1 MHPTKTQGKAG
12 RFRGDPATAPPT
24 TLRQSRDIVTP
35 ALSAALERLDETS
48 RAQAR
53 YHLGWTTA
61 DGETS
66 TGEGGKAV
74 RPALAL
80 LSARAVGAPAEV
92 GLPGAIA
99 VELVHNFSLLH
110 DDVMDGDTLR
120 RHRRTVW
127 AVWGTPSAILTGD
140 ALLALAQEVLL
151 ESGSPYA
158 ADAGRLLASATRDLV
173 RGQVRDLAFE
183 SRTDVTLD
191 ECLDMV
197 AGKTGALLSAS
208 AAIGAVLAG
217 APAATT
223 GALAAFGAH
232 VGIAFQ
238 IVDDLL
244 GIWGDPALTGKPVF
258 SDLCARKKTL
268 PMTYAASQPG
278 PAGERLAEW
287 LASAEKADE
296 AALPEIAA
304 LVAAA
309 GGKDWATEEAGRRL
323 RLAESALAAVPI
335 PDPPRDELVA
345 LGRFIVTREA

>member
-1 MHPTKTQGKAG
+1 MHPTKTQGEAG
-12 RFRGDPATAPPT
+12 RFRGDPATATPT

-35 ALSAALERLDETS
+35 ALRAALDRLDETC

-53 YHLGWTTA
+53 YHLGWTTP
-61 DGETS
+61 DGQAAA
-66 TGEGGKAV
+66 GGGGKAV

-80 LSARAVGAPAEV
+80 LSARAADAPAEV
-92 GLPGAIA
+92 GLPGAVA

-110 DDVMDGDTLR
+110 DDVMDRDTMR
-120 RHRRTVW
+120 RHRPTVW
-127 AVWGTPSAILTGD
+127 AVWGVPSAILTGD

-151 ESGSPYA
+151 ESGSPHRA
-158 ADAGRLLASATRDLV
+158 AAGTLLATATRDLV
-173 RGQVRDLAFE
+173 RGQVQDLAFE
-183 SRTDVTLD
+183 QRTAVTLD

-197 AGKTGALLSAS
+197 TGKTGALLSAS

-223 GALAAFGAH
+223 GALASFGAH

-244 GIWGDPALTGKPVF
+244 GIWGDPGVTGKPVY
-258 SDLCARKKTL
+258 SDLRARKKTL
-268 PMTYAASQPG
+268 PMTYAAGQPG
-278 PAGERLAEW
+278 AAGERLARW
-287 LASAEKADE
+287 LAGSDPVDE

-309 GGKDWATEEAGRRL
+309 GGREWAAEEARRRM
-323 RLAESALAAVPI
+323 RLAESALAAAPM
-335 PDPPRDELVA
+335 PDPPRDELLA
-345 LGRFIVTREA
+345 LGRFLVTREA